1 MKRYLLTRFGEID
14 NIEIPSVVKAGSIPI
29 KENLSERNKPTNIS
43 DKILIINR
51 INRFNTKEFVRAIL
65 QLRKKYW
72 DKIIY
77 LPNAGL
83 IYDYPIL
90 FYLGIDILDDL
101 PIRILGNE
109 KCITEFGIL
118 KGENCLEKNMKE
130 KERVVE
136 RIKLALENSKFR
148 ELVEGYSMTSFGK
161 EALRISD
168 MLYYEDLE
176 PFLDFR
182 ERDIR
187 ANNIESIYRPE
198 IEYFRRRVKNLRQ
211 TSRNLLLIPCSAIKP
226 YSQSKTHKILH
237 SRIYPFLSGIQ
248 EVIVTSPLGLVPRE
262 LENFFPVKNYDI
274 PVTGYW
280 FKDEKEI
287 LHNLSIE
294 FFRDKKYDNVFF
306 ILSKEESEF
315 LDIFPNAE
323 GIIGNLNFENSAK
336 IQKIISTHDI
346 KKDRNQKRRKEFSN
360 ILRYLYD
367 IDVDPSNLMIEDE
380 GNRSFVK
387 IDKEILLKKT
397 MSGVTMGEG
406 LGELLY
412 KSGKRFIEVS
422 GKFQGD
428 SVYIPGILSISR
440 DVRPGYEVVLVYN
453 GEIIGK
459 GISQL
464 SVLDLQIQERGL
476 GISEVSYFPK
486 RE

>member
-1 MKRYLLTRFGEID
+1 
-14 NIEIPSVVKAGSIPI
+14 
-29 KENLSERNKPTNIS
+29 
-43 DKILIINR
+43 
-51 INRFNTKEFVRAIL
+51 
-65 QLRKKYW
+65 
-72 DKIIY
+72 
-77 LPNAGL
+77 
-83 IYDYPIL
+83 
-90 FYLGIDILDDL
+90 
-101 PIRILGNE
+101 
-109 KCITEFGIL
+109 
-118 KGENCLEKNMKE
+118 
-130 KERVVE
+130 
-136 RIKLALENSKFR
+136 
-148 ELVEGYSMTSFGK
+148 MTSFGK